1 MAATVLT
8 PAQLEMLKMMSNVT
22 DPKVLDELKEVVS
35 NFFARKANE
44 EINRMWESGELTEEK
59 VNSFKKLHERTHYK
73 C

>member
-44 EINRMWESGELTEEK
+44 EINRMWESGELTKEK